1 VRRWRWLVPDRIDEL
16 QFDGVQAEIR
26 RHAEVGDL
34 DIGDGWLSLGV
45 PALGSSE
52 PMSISSGWLEV

>member
-1 VRRWRWLVPDRIDEL
+1 LVPDRIDEL